1 MLPLIN
7 QPCLRHPS
15 IIQLFKQL
23 CHFFKLFPLIPAL
36 GGNIFSDRYLT
47 VGGEVSKM
55 QSSDKFQYIM
65 CLLLGDFCAPG
76 YFIDDAK
83 LWWPDSLTFAD
94 INIHSLTAGVLIN
107 LRFIFTNV
115 VLWQFSLWIF
125 SCPANSRWPCHSPA
139 DCPAMSIV
147 FVCWQLN
154 KLKSKCKYY
163 LSWVGWSTSHSPD
176 WLAHSCTETVL
187 IFDIYEWS

>member
-1 MLPLIN
+1 MLPFIN

-23 CHFFKLFPLIPAL
+23 CHFFELFPLIPAL

-83 LWWPDSLTFAD
+83 LWCPDSLTFAD
-94 INIHSLTAGVLIN
+94 INIHSHTAGVFKNLWDFVSWNNFKTLIE
-107 LRFIFTNV
+107 RFY
-115 VLWQFSLWIF
+115 L
-125 SCPANSRWPCHSPA
+125 
-139 DCPAMSIV
+139 
-147 FVCWQLN
+147 
-154 KLKSKCKYY
+154 LKICKYI
-163 LSWVGWSTSHSPD
+163 VCFFTSAVQ
-176 WLAHSCTETVL
+176 LFV
-187 IFDIYEWS
+187 

>member
-23 CHFFKLFPLIPAL
+23 FFKLFPLIPAL

-107 LRFIFTNV
+107 PSIYFHKCCPI
-115 VLWQFSLWIF
+115 WQFSLWI
-125 SCPANSRWPCHSPA
+125 SS
-139 DCPAMSIV
+139 SIGDHV
-147 FVCWQLN
+147 LTW
-154 KLKSKCKYY
+154 
-163 LSWVGWSTSHSPD
+163 LSDSHR
-176 WLAHSCTETVL
+176 AT
-187 IFDIYEWS
+187 FDFWH